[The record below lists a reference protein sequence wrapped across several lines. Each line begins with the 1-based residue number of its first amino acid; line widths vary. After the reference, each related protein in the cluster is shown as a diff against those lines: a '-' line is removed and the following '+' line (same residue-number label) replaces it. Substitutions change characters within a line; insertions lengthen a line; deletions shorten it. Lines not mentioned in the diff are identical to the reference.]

1 MEKINLKE
9 DKISKV
15 NRENCIKKKIEKNE
29 IMSEKKEIICR
40 SRKQMMHIY
49 HLTYYYF
56 YLA

>member
-29 IMSEKKEIICR
+29 IMSEKKEII
-40 SRKQMMHIY
+40 KIM
-49 HLTYYYF
+49 
-56 YLA
+56 